1 MKFVPKGQI
10 NNKSSL
16 FKVMAWCKIDD
27 NPLYEPTVA
36 LSNDALMR
44 HLASGFI
51 HYPTGTFTGLLGP
64 NHTFVSIFHD
74 STKVFKSL
82 NVKMSNNKF
91 N

>member
-27 NPLYEPTVA
+27 NPLHEPTMA

-44 HLASGFI
+44 HLAS
-51 HYPTGTFTGLLGP
+51 
-64 NHTFVSIFHD
+64 
-74 STKVFKSL
+74 
-82 NVKMSNNKF
+82 
-91 N
+91 